1 MRELLVDT
9 KTQTGADGTEY
20 SFDYFVLVD
29 EMRVGAFDC
38 ESYGVKVAQRGGT
51 EAAEIPNVTTS
62 VARIDE
68 LLERLTRNFV
78 TPSTLRHVVEDWL

>member
-51 EAAEIPNVTTS
+51 S

-78 TPSTLRHVVEDWL
+78 TPSTLRDVVEDWL